1 MSEKPIDK
9 VAARRLIG
17 EAVDSFEKLE
27 VVSYAVRTGYAV
39 LDPFAISKET
49 GIPEDELR
57 SAIAQLRKARVLEP
71 NGPWQEAVEALVAM
85 YDDDRAVVLHLLSRA
100 AMDRVRHQAAQVF
113 SDAFLLKPP
122 KKKGDPDG

>member
-9 VAARRLIG
+9 AAARRLIV

-57 SAIAQLRKARVLEP
+57 VAIAQLRKARVLEP
-71 NGPWQEAVEALVAM
+71 NGPWTEAVEALVAM

-100 AMDRVRHQAAQVF
+100 ALDRVRSQAAQVF
-113 SDAFLLKPP
+113 SDAFLIRP
-122 KKKGDPDG
+122 KKKGDPDA

>member
-9 VAARRLIG
+9 AAARRLIA

-39 LDPFAISKET
+39 LDPDAISTET
-49 GIPEDELR
+49 GISTDELR
-57 SAIAQLRKARVLEP
+57 AAIAQLRKARVLEP
-71 NGPWQEAVEALVAM
+71 DGPWKDAVEALVAM

-100 AMDRVRHQAAQVF
+100 ALDRVRNQAARVF
-113 SDAFLLKPP
+113 SDAFLITP
-122 KKKGDPDG
+122 KKGDPDA

>member
-1 MSEKPIDK
+1 VSEKPIDK
-9 VAARRLIG
+9 AAARRLIA

-57 SAIAQLRKARVLEP
+57 VAIAQLRKARVLEP
-71 NGPWQEAVEALVAM
+71 NGPWTEAVEALVAM

-100 AMDRVRHQAAQVF
+100 ALDRVRSQAARVF
-113 SDAFLLKPP
+113 SDAFLITP
-122 KKKGDPDG
+122 KKKGDPDA